1 MKMES
6 KETTLCFIN
15 FQVEWD
21 QLQFPDSK
29 TVSMWHFLILKILL
43 QMDR

>member
-1 MKMES
+1 MES
-6 KETTLCFIN
+6 QEITQYFTN

-29 TVSMWHFLILKILL
+29 TIFMWHFLILRILP
-43 QMDR
+43 QMVR

>member
-6 KETTLCFIN
+6 RETTLYFIN

-21 QLQFPDSK
+21 QLLFPDSK
-29 TVSMWHFLILKILL
+29 TVFMWHFLILKILL
-43 QMDR
+43 QMDQ